1 MRQRQKIQEVLR
13 KMKRVVT
20 TLQSLELELLA
31 LWREVLEIDEL
42 GCHDKFSD
50 RGGTPERGGR
60 LIEKLEQR
68 FQLILHLP
76 WLVAAPTVKEQAQWL
91 LYRCFP
97 GPPTEEIAKP
107 QSWRE
112 ACKQRFPDLPEET
125 PGPPLK
131 PVVFLL
137 SAARTGSTL
146 LRIMLA
152 GHSKLFSPPELELL
166 LFRDMQERRGGL
178 MDGWSDFKGLERALM
193 ELRSCD
199 QATAGR
205 EVSRLLEENASTY
218 QLYAQI
224 QALCAPRLLV
234 DKSPSYA
241 LSRPALRRSES
252 WFRQP
257 RYIHLVRHPLPCIRS
272 WTACNF
278 DQVLYGPPR
287 QAAEM
292 DWLISNE
299 NILQHLGGVKA
310 HQHLLVRYEDVLA
323 DPEAQMRRLCQF
335 LGLDYEA
342 ALVHPYQGERMTERL
357 DGLISGDKMFYKK
370 SSIDASALQGACRL
384 PEDGAL
390 TEETRR
396 MAEAFGFVKL

>member
-1 MRQRQKIQEVLR
+1 M
-13 KMKRVVT
+13 
-20 TLQSLELELLA
+20 
-31 LWREVLEIDEL
+31 WREVLEIQDL
-42 GCHDKFSD
+42 GPEEKFTD

-97 GPPTEEIAKP
+97 GPPAEELAQP
-107 QSWRE
+107 QAWRDAFSQKFPLQAEE
-112 ACKQRFPDLPEET
+112 A
-125 PGPPLK
+125 PGPPLA

-152 GHSKLFSPPELELL
+152 GHSRLFSPPELELL
-166 LFRDMQERRGGL
+166 LFRDMQARRNGL

-193 ELRSCD
+193 ELRGLD
-199 QATAGR
+199 EAGAGQAVAQ
-205 EVSRLLEENASTY
+205 LLESNSSTY
-218 QLYAQI
+218 ELYAQL
-224 QALCAPRLLV
+224 QELCAPRVLV
-234 DKSPSYA
+234 DKSPSYP
-241 LSRPALRRSES
+241 LSRPALQRAEV
-252 WFRQP
+252 WFHRP
-257 RYIHLVRHPLPCIRS
+257 LYIHLVRHPLPCIRS

-299 NILQHLGGVKA
+299 NILEHLNRVDSSRRI
-310 HQHLLVRYEDVLA
+310 LVRYEDVLT
-323 DPEAQMRRLCQF
+323 DPAEQMGRLCAF
-335 LGLDYEA
+335 LGLEYEES
-342 ALVHPYQGERMTERL
+342 LIHPYQGQRMTERL
-357 DGLISGDKMFYKK
+357 SGLVSGDKMFYQK
-370 SSIDASALQGACRL
+370 SSIDASALPGARRL
-384 PEDGAL
+384 PEDGPI
-390 TEETRR
+390 TDETRA
-396 MAEAFGFVKL
+396 MAKSLGYDQL

>member
-1 MRQRQKIQEVLR
+1 
-13 KMKRVVT
+13 MKAGSAV
-20 TLQSLELELLA
+20 TLQSLEHELLA
-31 LWREVLEIDEL
+31 MWREVLEIDEL
-42 GCHDKFSD
+42 GSEEKFTD

-76 WLVAAPTVKEQAQWL
+76 WLVAAPTVKDQAQWL

-97 GPPTEEIAKP
+97 GPPAEEPAQP
-107 QSWRE
+107 QSWRD
-112 ACKQRFPDLPEET
+112 AFARRFPDLPEET
-125 PGPPLK
+125 PGPALG

-152 GHSKLFSPPELELL
+152 GHSRLFSPPELELL

-193 ELRSCD
+193 ELRPCD
-199 QATAGR
+199 QSAAGQ
-205 EVSRLLEENASTY
+205 EVARLLEENASTY
-218 QLYAQI
+218 QIYGQLQ
-224 QALCAPRLLV
+224 QLCAPRLLV
-234 DKSPSYA
+234 DKSPSYP
-241 LSRPALRRSES
+241 LSRPALRRAER

-299 NILQHLGGVKA
+299 NILEHLGGIEA
-310 HQHLLVRYEDVLA
+310 RRHILVRYEDVLA
-323 DPEAQMRRLCQF
+323 DAEAQARRICQF
-335 LGLDYEA
+335 LELEYEEGLI
-342 ALVHPYQGERMTERL
+342 HPYRGDRMTERL
-357 DGLISGDKMFYKK
+357 DGLVSGDKMFYKK
-370 SSIDASALQGACRL
+370 SSIDASALQGARRL

-390 TEETRR
+390 TDETRQ
-396 MAEAFGFVKL
+396 MAEGFGYGEL